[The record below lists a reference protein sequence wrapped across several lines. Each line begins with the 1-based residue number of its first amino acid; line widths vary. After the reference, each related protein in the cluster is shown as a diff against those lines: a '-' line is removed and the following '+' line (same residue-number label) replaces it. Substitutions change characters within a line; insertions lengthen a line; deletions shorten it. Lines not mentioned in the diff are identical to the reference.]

1 MTRAIDQTF
10 ALFYDAYRELNS
22 KRMFWI
28 SLGISGLVVLA
39 FLAIGV
45 TGDGNLSLLGFRT
58 TLPLPF
64 TAAELYKIAF
74 STLGVGLWLTFIG
87 AILAIVSTAG
97 IFPDLITSGSV
108 DLYLSK
114 PISRLRLFL
123 TKYATGLLFVTLQ
136 VGVFC
141 AASFFVIGLRGGVWE
156 PRLFLAI
163 PLVVCFFSYL
173 YCFCILI
180 GMLTR
185 STIAAVLL
193 TMLFW
198 FMLWGLD
205 QTETI
210 LLFVR
215 TSGHDQSAS
224 MERRIQQS
232 RGSFKAYEERIAA
245 TTRPTTQETAEVER
259 RRKALQDLVDEQT
272 RDRSSFR
279 NMEVAHTIVYR
290 VKSVLPKTRE
300 TNQLLIRA
308 MMDPAELAKRD
319 AGQQRRRR
327 NGGGRNGE
335 GPAWTDPEVVQEAQ
349 EEMLRRPVS
358 WVVGTSLLFESVIVA
373 WAAWIFCRRDY

>member
-10 ALFYDAYRELNS
+10 ALVYDAYRELNS

-28 SLGISGLVVLA
+28 CLGISGLVVLA

-64 TAAELYKIAF
+64 TSAELYKIAF
-74 STLGVGLWLTFIG
+74 SSLGVGLWLTFIG

-141 AASFFVIGLRGGVWE
+141 TACFFVIGVRGGVWE

-173 YCFCILI
+173 YCFCVLI
-180 GMLTR
+180 GMMTR

-205 QTETI
+205 QTEVI

-215 TSGHDQSAS
+215 TSGHDQSVS
-224 MERRIQQS
+224 LERRIQQS
-232 RGSFKAYEERIAA
+232 RGSLKAYEERMAA
-245 TTRPTTQETAEVER
+245 TQPTTRETADVER

-272 RDRSSFR
+272 RDRSSYR
-279 NMEVAHTIVYR
+279 NMDIAHTIVYR

-327 NGGGRNGE
+327 DGRGNGE

-358 WVVGTSLLFESVIVA
+358 WVVGTSLLFESVVVA